1 MFLGGDM
8 DGSTLHAGSAQCAS
22 TARGSASR
30 AEKCGA
36 STALLLILLI
46 AFVLR
51 CGLAIVVEQQVAAT
65 SGSVCL
71 IAGDA
76 DGYWELAQK
85 IIAGKDYSIYVPP
98 RTALRMPG
106 FPLLLAGSHLVFG
119 ESTFAARCLLACV
132 GTAACGLTYWLGRE
146 LCDHTVGL
154 LAALYTAMSP
164 TLILFSALLLSE
176 TAFAATLLVSLIA
189 IARMARLADGS
200 TSMRRF
206 TVAALF
212 AGVWVGIATYMRPTW
227 LYVGPLI
234 AVVVLVSLRRTP
246 TSKPK
251 WIAFGWLVV
260 GVALSMAPWIARNY
274 LVTGH
279 FVPTTLW
286 VGPSLYD
293 GLHPGATGDSDMVFF
308 EQDQLMASMSEY
320 DMDREYRRRAMAFAW
335 ENPVRAM
342 GLALEKQRRYWSLV
356 PNADQFRD
364 SKLKMVVVLLAMLP
378 LFGFALCGAWL
389 SRRDVALFALTA
401 GSLLLFAGLHLLFV
415 GSLRYRLPAEYPLAV
430 LAAVGVK
437 PLLLR
442 WQAEKQ
448 ALSRAATS
456 PVESLCEPP
465 TSM

>member
-1 MFLGGDM
+1 M

-22 TARGSASR
+22 TARGSATR
-30 AEKCGA
+30 AVKCGG
-36 STALLLILLI
+36 SLALPLILLV

-65 SGSVCL
+65 PGSVCL

-76 DGYWELAQK
+76 DGYWELAQR
-85 IIAGKDYSIYVPP
+85 IVAGKDYSIYIPP
-98 RTALRMPG
+98 RYALRMPG
-106 FPLLLAGSHLVFG
+106 FPLLLAGSHLLFG

-154 LAALYTAMSP
+154 LAALYTALSP

-176 TAFAATLLVSLIA
+176 TAFAATLLASLIA
-189 IARMARLADGS
+189 IARMARLADGLA
-200 TSMRRF
+200 SMRRF

-212 AGVWVGIATYMRPTW
+212 AGVWIGIATYMRPTW

-234 AVVVLVSLRRTP
+234 AVVVLVSLRRMP
-246 TSKPK
+246 TRKPK
-251 WIAFGWLVV
+251 WLAFGWLLV
-260 GVALSMAPWIARNY
+260 GVVLSLAPWVARNY
-274 LVTGH
+274 FVTGH
-279 FVPTTLW
+279 VVPTTLW

-293 GLHPGATGDSDMVFF
+293 GLHPGATGDSDMNFF
-308 EQDQLMASMSEY
+308 EQEQLMARMNEY

-342 GLALEKQRRYWSLV
+342 SLALEKQRRYWSLV
-356 PNADQFRD
+356 PNAAQFRD
-364 SKLKMVVVLLAMLP
+364 SKLKMAVVLLAMLP
-378 LFGFALCGAWL
+378 LFGFALSGAWL
-389 SRRDVALFALTA
+389 SRRDVALLALTT
-401 GSLLLFAGLHLLFV
+401 GSLVLFAGLHLLFV

-442 WQAEKQ
+442 WQAGKQ
-448 ALSRAATS
+448 VQSCEAS
-456 PVESLCEPP
+456 SLVA
-465 TSM
+465 S